1 MGQLGSDKP
10 VGAREGP
17 RRLPPATLDGM
28 PAGPATPTLRASVER
43 TSRPLLL
50 RLHALPRA
58 VVPLGTVALVLV
70 GVLAPPA
77 VGVFALTVVG
87 LFVCWIAY
95 LSWPVVSASARLIR
109 VAMVAL
115 VVVLAMTRL

>member
-1 MGQLGSDKP
+1 
-10 VGAREGP
+10 
-17 RRLPPATLDGM
+17 M
-28 PAGPATPTLRASVER
+28 PDRPATPTLRASVER

-58 VVPLGTVALVLV
+58 VVPLGTVVLVLA

-77 VGVFALTVVG
+77 VGVFALTVVA
-87 LFVCWIAY
+87 LFVSWISY
-95 LSWPVVSASARLIR
+95 LSWPVVSGSARMLR

-115 VVVLAMTRL
+115 VVALALSRL